1 MLKLNQRILVAVSIL
16 VVLSR
21 APRGA
26 LVQRK
31 AVEERISVRRRGFEL
46 VVYQL
51 VRHGLVLS
59 RRGKGGGYRL
69 SRPAARISLADV
81 LEALGGLQRPDKSDL
96 VGFRSIGAQNEAL
109 LLFNRLRTHV
119 AEALG
124 VVKVAD
130 IVAGRDRGRDD
141 PADRSLL
148 DELLPAGSAD

>member
-16 VVLSR
+16 IVLSR

-31 AVEERISVRRRGFEL
+31 RIEECLCVRRRGFEL
-46 VVYQL
+46 VVFQL
-51 VRHGLVLS
+51 VRRGLVLS

-69 SRPAARISLADV
+69 ARPPARISLADV

-109 LLFNRLRTHV
+109 LLFNRLRKHL

-124 VVKVAD
+124 AVTVAD
-130 IVAGRDRGRDD
+130 IVAERDGRHEG
-141 PADRSLL
+141 PSERSLL